1 MPRLDVP
8 AKTDGSAVFGMDV
21 KVAGM
26 KFGST
31 IHAPVQGGKVRSMP
45 ATSGG
50 HTLYNLGTAVGVLAN
65 DTWSAI
71 QAARGAANNITWD
84 VPVDSNAADSVALAA
99 NAQVLLTSTTAIA
112 CEAEVV
118 GSPVIGNGAVAI
130 DATYSLPFVAH
141 ATMEVMNCTANVTA
155 TACKIWVPTQGLQ
168 FIPPL
173 AAAITGLPVTAVTV
187 HSTLMG
193 GGLGRKFETDYV
205 AEAIS
210 LSK

>member
-1 MPRLDVP
+1 
-8 AKTDGSAVFGMDV
+8 MD
-21 KVAGM
+21 
-26 KFGST
+26 
-31 IHAPVQGGKVRSMP
+31 P
-45 ATSGG
+45 
-50 HTLYNLGTAVGVLAN
+50 
-65 DTWSAI
+65 
-71 QAARGAANNITWD
+71 
-84 VPVDSNAADSVALAA
+84 NAADGVALAA

-112 CEAEVV
+112 YEAEVV
-118 GSPVIGNGAVAI
+118 GSTVIGNGAVAI

-155 TACKIWVPTQGLQ
+155 TACEIWVPTQGQQ